1 MESADQS
8 DFGSTW
14 FSRVTS
20 LPPARTPLNYEIDVD
35 VCVVGGGLAGLT
47 VAREVVRRGWSV
59 ALLEGKRIAWN
70 ASGRNSGLVMP
81 GYPAN
86 VEKIVER
93 IGLPAARSLW
103 TLSEA
108 GVRCVRDTIGA
119 LGLDGI
125 VQGQGWLEVS
135 KYDDSETAL
144 ARARLL
150 AEEFGVEVEPWS
162 LEKVRSVLRSNRYF
176 GAIHHPN
183 AFQINPLAYALALAD
198 ATERAGV
205 FMFEN
210 TPALS
215 IDPAGVR
222 KRIATPHGRV
232 RAGRVVLAGNV
243 HLGAVAEQVSGTLVP
258 VTAYT
263 AVTKPLGPRLGSLVG
278 YRGMVSDSRYGNYSY
293 RIIDG
298 DRLMWTGGVS
308 VRRRH
313 ASLMARRFARA
324 IRTTY
329 PELGAVAFEDFW
341 PGTMGFAVH
350 RMPQIGEVQPGVWLA
365 SGFGGHGINTSA
377 IAGELIARAIV
388 EQDPTWQAFLP
399 YELVWAGGRGGRAV
413 IQTIL
418 SSRHAG
424 EVIAANLARRREA
437 LRAKR
442 VREAGGAGDDR
453 EEPTEFVRRPAYR
466 MIKAARRPAPPSGR
480 PGSDVPINAP
490 GAVPHARP
498 AGPAPA
504 RDPEQAV

>member
-1 MESADQS
+1 MEGAAQS
-8 DFGSTW
+8 EFGPTW

-20 LPPARTPLNYEIDVD
+20 LPEARTPLNYEIDVD

-47 VAREVVRRGWSV
+47 VAREIVRRGWSV

-70 ASGRNSGLVMP
+70 ASGRNSGLVAP

-93 IGLPAARSLW
+93 IGLPAARALW

-108 GVRCVRDTIGA
+108 GVRCVRDTIGE
-119 LGLDGI
+119 LGQDAI
-125 VQGQGWLEVS
+125 VQGHGWLDVS
-135 KYDDSETAL
+135 KYDDGGASL

-150 AEEFGVEVEPWS
+150 ADEFGVEVEPWA
-162 LEKVRSVLRSNRYF
+162 LEQVRSVLRTDRYF
-176 GAIHHPN
+176 GAVNHPN
-183 AFQINPLAYALALAD
+183 AFQINPLAYALALAE

-205 FMFEN
+205 FMFEK

-222 KRIATPHGRV
+222 KRISTPQGRV

-243 HLGAVAEQVSGTLVP
+243 QLGTVAAQMSGALVP
-258 VTAYT
+258 VTAFT
-263 AVTKPLGPRLGSLVG
+263 GVTKPLGARLESLISYG
-278 YRGMVSDSRYGNYSY
+278 GMISDSRYGNYSY

-298 DRLMWTGGVS
+298 DRLLWTGGAS
-308 VRRRH
+308 VRHRN
-313 ASLMARRFARA
+313 ANLMARRLARA
-324 IRTTY
+324 IHTTY
-329 PELGAVAFEDFW
+329 PDLGTVAFEDFW

-399 YELVWAGGRGGRAV
+399 YELVWAGGWGGRAV

-442 VREAGGAGDDR
+442 AREADGPGDGR

-466 MIKAARRPAPPSGR
+466 MVKSARRPVPPPGR
-480 PGSDVPINAP
+480 PGSDAPINAP
-490 GAVPHARP
+490 GALPHRKP
-498 AGPAPA
+498 TGPAPQ